1 MGGSLRAIQQTVN
14 AIRAPFTMRS
24 QSVRSFCSLPP
35 VTDTATDAA
44 RQPGDPGTIGLI
56 GLGIIGSKIAEHIA
70 GVGYRIAVHDVRAE
84 AVQEAVNA
92 GARPAAHPAEVA
104 AVTDTVLVCVQNDEQ
119 CEDVLTGPVGI
130 LQSARPGLA
139 VAILSTVHPH
149 TVTRLAAAAA
159 EQGVTLVDAPM
170 VGQGR
175 EHIPQGLLWVVVGG
189 TDAEFARVAPVLRTF
204 AGRALH
210 TGPLGSGAVLKLA
223 HNVMVYGGY
232 LATIEALELARVAGV
247 ADGLVQ
253 EVTEHTGTLSPQ
265 SAILAEIYERRRAT
279 PGDAFEEHH
288 MRIAAEVLEKDLRI
302 ATEVA
307 AEHGLHLPG
316 VAVLDGRGR
325 EVYRARPAEGS

>member
-1 MGGSLRAIQQTVN
+1 VFVVGD
-14 AIRAPFTMRS
+14 
-24 QSVRSFCSLPP
+24 FCSLPP
-35 VTDTATDAA
+35 VTDTAQ
-44 RQPGDPGTIGLI
+44 QPGDPLAEPGTIGLI

-70 GVGYRIAVHDVRAE
+70 GVGYRIAVYDV
-84 AVQEAVNA
+84 
-92 GARPAAHPAEVA
+92 RPAAVREGAAAGAHPAGSPAEVA
-104 AVTDTVLVCVQNDEQ
+104 AVTDTVLVCVQNDAQ
-119 CEDVLTGPVGI
+119 CEEVLTGAGGI

-149 TVTRLAAAAA
+149 TITRLAAAAA
-159 EQGVTLVDAPM
+159 ELAVTLVDAPM

-189 TDAEFARVAPVLRTF
+189 TDAEFARVAPALRTF

-232 LATIEALELARVAGV
+232 LATIEALELARIAGV

-307 AEHGLHLPG
+307 AEYGLHLPG
-316 VAVLDGRGR
+316 AAVLDGRGH
-325 EVYRARPAEGS
+325 EVYRAHPVEGS

>member
-1 MGGSLRAIQQTVN
+1 VFAVFVVGD
-14 AIRAPFTMRS
+14 
-24 QSVRSFCSLPP
+24 FCSLPP
-35 VTDTATDAA
+35 VTTTTEPPTEPTNDA
-44 RQPGDPGTIGLI
+44 GTIGLV

-70 GVGYRIAVHDVRAE
+70 GVGYRIAVFDIRGE
-84 AVQEAVNA
+84 ALQEATAA
-92 GARPAAHPAEVA
+92 GAHPAGSPAEVA
-104 AVTDTVLVCVQNDEQ
+104 AVTDTVLVCVQNDAQ
-119 CEDVLTGPVGI
+119 CEAVLTGPDGI
-130 LQSARPGLA
+130 LESARPGLA

-149 TVTRLAAAAA
+149 TITRLAAAAG
-159 EQGVTLVDAPM
+159 ERGVTLVDAPM

-189 TDAEFARVAPVLRTF
+189 TDVEFARVAPVLRTF

-253 EVTEHTGTLSPQ
+253 EITEHTGTLSPQ
-265 SAILAEIYERRRAT
+265 SAILAEIYERRRARR
-279 PGDAFEEHH
+279 GDAFEEHH

-316 VAVLDGRGR
+316 AAVLDGRGH
-325 EVYRARPAEGS
+325 EVYRARPAEGG

>member
-1 MGGSLRAIQQTVN
+1 MFVVGD
-14 AIRAPFTMRS
+14 
-24 QSVRSFCSLPP
+24 FCSLPP
-35 VTDTATDAA
+35 VTDTAP
-44 RQPGDPGTIGLI
+44 QPADRNEEPGTIGLI

-139 VAILSTVHPH
+139 VAILATVHPH

-189 TDAEFARVAPVLRTF
+189 SDAEFARVAPVLRTF

-307 AEHGLHLPG
+307 AEYGLHLPG
-316 VAVLDGRGR
+316 AAVLDGRGR

>member
-1 MGGSLRAIQQTVN
+1 M
-14 AIRAPFTMRS
+14 
-24 QSVRSFCSLPP
+24 
-35 VTDTATDAA
+35 TDTAQHSA
-44 RQPGDPGTIGLI
+44 DPGTIGLI
-56 GLGIIGSKIAEHIA
+56 GLGIIGSKIAEHVA
-70 GVGYRIAVHDVRAE
+70 GVGYRIAVYDARPE
-84 AVQEAVNA
+84 AVEEAVAA
-92 GARPAAHPAEVA
+92 GARAAGSAAEVA
-104 AVTDTVLVCVQNDEQ
+104 AVTDTVLVCVQNDAQ
-119 CEDVLTGPVGI
+119 CEEVLTGPEGI
-130 LQSARPGLA
+130 LRSARPGLA

-149 TVTRLAAAAA
+149 TITRLATAAA
-159 EQGVTLVDAPM
+159 EQGVVLVDAPM

-265 SAILAEIYERRRAT
+265 SAILAEIYERRRTT
-279 PGDAFEEHH
+279 PGDPFEEHH

-307 AEHGLHLPG
+307 TEHGLHLPG
-316 VAVLDGRGR
+316 AAVLDGRGH
-325 EVYRARPAEGS
+325 EVYRARSVEGS